1 MASPIDRRA
10 NDAMPLLQSAVPGA
24 FIAILTTLC
33 LGLGIFYSSKTAA
46 QEIGLTDSS
55 VRVGGVM
62 DLEGDS
68 RGLGLGMKAGIEAA
82 LTGEQVQG
90 HSFEFISRND
100 FYNPQTTITA
110 TQELIDLGVFAMLGN
125 VGTPTAVVSLP
136 ILAKNNVPAIGFFT
150 GAGLLRPGVGDIFN
164 YRASYVQETAKVIEA
179 ALKAGVSSNEI
190 CAYVQNDAYGMAG
203 VSGIKEALEGQP
215 DVEQTIAIL
224 DTIIA
229 MEGANPN
236 RNYLGPVG
244 VYTRNTLTSKAGYE
258 SLKDWEA
265 ASGHPCR
272 LVVSV
277 GTYIPIARFA
287 AYSRFKGE
295 NWVISAVSFTGA
307 DNFATELKKQSVTDK
322 VVMTQ
327 VVPPLD
333 SPLPIVQE
341 ARTALGDEINYVS
354 MEGYIAAKMFL
365 TIMRNIAGPITR
377 QNFIDAA
384 RGSTFDLGGLLIDF
398 SNDNQGSDFVLFTY
412 LTEDGFR
419 PVDESYLRQI
429 F

>member
-1 MASPIDRRA
+1 MVALTQTRAYYAMSSP
-10 NDAMPLLQSAVPGA
+10 QSAASG
-24 FIAILTTLC
+24 ILITILTILC
-33 LGLGIFYSSKTAA
+33 LGLGIFSSSKIVA
-46 QEIGLTDSS
+46 QEIGITDTTI
-55 VRVGGVM
+55 RIGGVM

-82 LTGEQVQG
+82 LTAEQVQG
-90 HSFEFISRND
+90 HSFEFIARND

-136 ILAKNNVPAIGFFT
+136 MLAENGVPAIGFFT
-150 GAGLLRPGVGDIFN
+150 GAGLLRPGIGDIFN

-179 ALKAGVSSNEI
+179 ALNAGVSSNEI

-203 VSGIKEALEGQP
+203 VTGIMEALAEQP
-215 DVEQTIAIL
+215 DVDQIIATL
-224 DTIIA
+224 NNIIA
-229 MEGANPN
+229 MEGADPE
-236 RNYLGPVG
+236 RNNLGPVG

-258 SLKDWEA
+258 SLKNWEA
-265 ASGHPCR
+265 VSGRPCR

-287 AYSRFKGE
+287 AYARFKGE

-307 DNFATELKKQSVTDK
+307 DNFATELKKLSVTDK

-341 ARTALGDEINYVS
+341 ARNALGDEINYVS
-354 MEGYIAAKMFL
+354 MEGYIATKMFL

-377 QNFIDAA
+377 QNFVDTA
-384 RGSTFDLGGLLIDF
+384 RGSTFDLDGLLIDF
-398 SNDNQGSDFVLFTY
+398 SDDNQGSDFVLFTY

-419 PVDESYLRQI
+419 PVEETYLREI